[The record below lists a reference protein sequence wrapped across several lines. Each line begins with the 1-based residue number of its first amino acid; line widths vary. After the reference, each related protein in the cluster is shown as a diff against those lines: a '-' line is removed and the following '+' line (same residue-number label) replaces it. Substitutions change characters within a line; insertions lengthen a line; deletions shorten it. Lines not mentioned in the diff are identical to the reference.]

1 MQFEGSGCCIARV
14 GKGVFFVFFAL
25 DVDRVKCVVIEID
38 FAADFAVGHGV
49 TEADG
54 YGFDGFGV
62 GRYIFALRAIAAGDA
77 AREQAVFVD

>member
-1 MQFEGSGCCIARV
+1 M
-14 GKGVFFVFFAL
+14 
-25 DVDRVKCVVIEID
+25 IEID